1 MSRFIDR
8 QRDLADLNRLLDREG
23 AQFLLVY
30 GRRRVGK
37 TTLLTRWAA
46 DSAARSGVPFIYWIA
61 SRNTPTVLR
70 RGLTEVLWR
79 WQIRLQQGGQPP
91 VEPSVAQDLSTEM
104 PIFPTWRALFQQI
117 AKTVGSRRVILI
129 LDEFSY
135 AIESSQPLASELR
148 NAWDQTLKDSN
159 IFMVIS
165 GSHIEAMEQLQ
176 YYDSPLYG
184 RFTAQL
190 PVDPLPFGALTEF
203 FPHYSAAERVT
214 VYAILG
220 GMPGYLERF
229 DDRQTLKTNV
239 QAQIFDRTGMFR
251 LEPFALISDEVRE
264 PRNFLA
270 IMSAIAR
277 GNHTVE
283 SIVQTSGLK
292 RPNVGGRYLQ
302 RLQELHMVER
312 RVPATV
318 PRDQRTTLGRYY
330 LEDNYLRFYFRF
342 VHPNLDLLELGLLDE
357 LWGVIDEKMPAF
369 VEQYTFKDL
378 CREWILAQARA
389 GRLPFRPQQVGEYW
403 GADAQVDVVA
413 INWRER
419 AILLAEAK
427 WGTDPVEPSV
437 LRGLVA
443 KAPRVVPEPDWHVH
457 YALFARAGFT
467 DATRQEAEAH
477 DAILVDLETLDQD
490 LRQAM
495 APNGA

>member
-1 MSRFIDR
+1 MPRFVDR
-8 QRDLADLNRLLDREG
+8 QRDLADLDRLLDLEG

-30 GRRRVGK
+30 GPRRVGK

-46 DSAARSGVPFIYWIA
+46 DSAARSGIPFIYWIA

-70 RGLTEVLWR
+70 RGLTEALWR
-79 WQIRLQQGGQPP
+79 WQIRLGQGGRPWA
-91 VEPSVAQDLSTEM
+91 EPSVARDLSAEM
-104 PIFPTWRALFQQI
+104 PTFPTWRALFQQA
-117 AKTVGSRRVILI
+117 AKTIESRRAILI

-148 NAWDQTLKDSN
+148 NAWDQLLKDSN
-159 IFMVIS
+159 IFLVVS
-165 GSHIEAMEQLQ
+165 GSHVEAMEQLQ

-190 PVDPLPFGALTEF
+190 PVDPLPFGALAEF
-203 FPHYSAAERVT
+203 FPHYSAAERVA

-229 DDRQTLKTNV
+229 DDCQAPKANV
-239 QAQIFDRTGMFR
+239 QAQIFDRTGVFR

-264 PRNFLA
+264 PRNYLA

-283 SIVQTSGLK
+283 SIVQVSGLK

-302 RLQELHMVER
+302 RLQELHIVER

-357 LWGVIDEKMPAF
+357 LWETIEEGLPAF
-369 VEQYTFKDL
+369 VEQYTFRDL
-378 CREWILAQARA
+378 CAEWIRTQARI
-389 GRLPFRPQQVGEYW
+389 GNLPFRPQQVGEYW
-403 GADAQVDVVA
+403 AADAEIDVVA
-413 INWRER
+413 VSWRER
-419 AILLAEAK
+419 AILLGEAR
-427 WGTDPVEPSV
+427 WNPDPVEPSV
-437 LRGLVA
+437 LRELVA
-443 KAPRVVPEPDWHVH
+443 KAPLVVPEPDWHVH
-457 YALFARAGFT
+457 CALFARAGFT
-467 DATRQEAEAH
+467 DATRQEAEVQ
-477 DAILVDLETLDQD
+477 DALLIDLETLDQD
-490 LRQAM
+490 LRQAV
-495 APNGA
+495 APDSA